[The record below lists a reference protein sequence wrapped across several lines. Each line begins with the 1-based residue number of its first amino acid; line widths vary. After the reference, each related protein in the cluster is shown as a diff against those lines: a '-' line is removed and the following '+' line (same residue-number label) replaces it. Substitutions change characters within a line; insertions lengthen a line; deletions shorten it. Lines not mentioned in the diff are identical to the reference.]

1 MVTVLLDG
9 YNVIHAVPELAR
21 QMDRSLE
28 AAREALVNL
37 CREYRQRRGDVKR
50 LYVVFDGDDVD
61 ARGPQ
66 EDHEGVTVLFT
77 QRQEEADE
85 RILSVIRA
93 EGGRSRFV
101 VVSNDTHI
109 FNNARA
115 LGAHVISIRTFYGQI
130 RPART
135 TRANPPAVIEKMSLS
150 TRDAQRITEEYRKC
164 LEGKTKNSVPPHRA
178 STRRTDRRKPEA
190 S

>member
-21 QMDRSLE
+21 QLDRSLE

-37 CREYRQRRGDVKR
+37 CREYRTRRGDVTR
-50 LYVVFDGDDVD
+50 LYVVFDGDDAG

-66 EDHEGVTVLFT
+66 EDRGGVTVLFT
-77 QRQEEADE
+77 QRREEADE

-115 LGAHVISIRTFYGQI
+115 LGARVISVHTFYGQI
-130 RPART
+130 RLARP
-135 TRANPPAVIEKMSLS
+135 TRSTPPAVDDKMPLS
-150 TRDAQRITEEYRKC
+150 TRDAQRVTEEYRKS
-164 LEGKTKNSVPPHRA
+164 LES
-178 STRRTDRRKPEA
+178 RRRLQ
-190 S
+190 